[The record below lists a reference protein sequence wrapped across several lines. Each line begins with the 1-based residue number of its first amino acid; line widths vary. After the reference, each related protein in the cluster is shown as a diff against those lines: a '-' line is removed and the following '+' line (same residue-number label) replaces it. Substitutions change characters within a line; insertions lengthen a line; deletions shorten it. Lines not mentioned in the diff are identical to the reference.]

1 MLRTSMEREFVGLK
15 TDLSVDFDQRTIGVI
30 RQIDSLVE
38 VTVRKRLELMKPE
51 ILRAFK
57 VENI

>member
-1 MLRTSMEREFVGLK
+1 MEREFVGLK